1 LSELRAAFPALSF
14 FYERTRRMVDFNAL
28 DTIFQKY
35 RGKKHGYD
43 FNREI
48 RNELDASL
56 LERLLENLKRKT
68 PMQSEKKHE

>member
-1 LSELRAAFPALSF
+1 
-14 FYERTRRMVDFNAL
+14 MVDFNAL
-28 DTIFQKY
+28 DKIFQKY

-56 LERLLENLKRKT
+56 LVRMLEKLKRKT

>member
-1 LSELRAAFPALSF
+1 
-14 FYERTRRMVDFNAL
+14 MVDFNAL
-28 DTIFQKY
+28 DKIFQKY

-56 LERLLENLKRKT
+56 LVRMLEKLKRKP